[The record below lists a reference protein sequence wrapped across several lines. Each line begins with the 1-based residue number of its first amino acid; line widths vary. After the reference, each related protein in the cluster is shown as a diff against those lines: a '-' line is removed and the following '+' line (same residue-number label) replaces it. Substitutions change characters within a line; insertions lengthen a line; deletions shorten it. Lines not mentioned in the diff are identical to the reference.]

1 VWLIYFHK
9 TNIFVDKAGC
19 FPGLKGRCVL
29 AKAIRMPVAIPAQL
43 YQYKGSYGPVI
54 ADRISVHIA
63 VQMLVCEVALVPIF
77 LPRNEKKQYQV
88 D

>member
-1 VWLIYFHK
+1 
-9 TNIFVDKAGC
+9 
-19 FPGLKGRCVL
+19 
-29 AKAIRMPVAIPAQL
+29 MPVAIPAQL
-43 YQYKGSYGPVI
+43 HQYKGSYDPVT